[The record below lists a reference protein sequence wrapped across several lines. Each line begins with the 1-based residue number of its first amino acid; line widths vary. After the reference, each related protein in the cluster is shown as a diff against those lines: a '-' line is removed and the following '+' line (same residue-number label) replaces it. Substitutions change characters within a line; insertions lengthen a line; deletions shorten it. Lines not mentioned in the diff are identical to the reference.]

1 MNMPSEQ
8 HTLRYRQFL
17 APRYW
22 LTWIFLGW
30 MRLAAILPYPWQI
43 NIGKYF
49 GRIGFHVAQKTRHTV
64 TKNIETCFPE
74 LSEIEKHHLL
84 KKHFEAVGAA
94 FSEMGLGWFSSTNR
108 LLKLVKVEGLEHVE
122 HAQKKGK
129 GIIILAAHFT
139 TLETSTSVLGEHF
152 PGMKSIYRPQPNA
165 MINALVYCGRRR
177 QVEEQIPSDNIRA
190 MVRTLR
196 NNGSVCYLADLANK
210 GSNSEL
216 IPFFGEPAITTTT
229 VSKLAKITGA
239 TVLTYFFRRLPGKK
253 GYVANIGSPLD
264 DFPTDD
270 AVADTSLLVKCLE
283 DYIRLA
289 PEQYMW
295 TYRRFKGRPDS
306 YPDIY
311 RPEL

>member
-1 MNMPSEQ
+1 MNMPLEK
-8 HTLRYRQFL
+8 HTLRYRRFL

-22 LTWIFLGW
+22 LIWILFGW
-30 MRLAAILPYPWQI
+30 MRVAALLPYPWQI

-49 GRIGFHVAQKTRHTV
+49 GRIGFYVARKTRYTV
-64 TKNIETCFPE
+64 TKNIETCFPN
-74 LSEIEKHHLL
+74 LSKTEKYALL
-84 KKHFEAVGAA
+84 IKHFEAVGAA

-122 HAQKKGK
+122 RAQEKGK

-139 TLETSTSVLGEHF
+139 TLETSTSILGEYF
-152 PGMKSIYRPQPNA
+152 PRMKSIYRPQPNA
-165 MINALVYCGRRR
+165 MIDALIYRGRRR
-177 QVEEQIPSDNIRA
+177 QVDEQIPNDNIRA
-190 MVRTLR
+190 MVRALR

-210 GSNSEL
+210 GSSSEL
-216 IPFFGEPAITTTT
+216 IPFFGVPAVTTTT

-239 TVLTYFFRRLPGKK
+239 TVLTYFFRRLPGEE
-253 GYVANIGSPLD
+253 GYVANIGAPLN

-270 AVADTSLLVKCLE
+270 VIADTSRLVKNLE
-283 DYIRLA
+283 DYILLA

-295 TYRRFKGRPDS
+295 TYRRFKGRPGH

>member
-1 MNMPSEQ
+1 MPSEQ
-8 HTLRYRQFL
+8 HYLIQKGFL
-17 APRYW
+17 SPRY
-22 LTWIFLGW
+22 LPTWILLGW
-30 MRLAAILPYPWQI
+30 MKLAAFLPYPWQI

-49 GRIGFHVAQKTRHTV
+49 GRIGCYFAQKTRHSV
-64 TKNIETCFPE
+64 KKNIEICFPN
-74 LSEIEKHHLL
+74 LSKKEKYNLS
-84 KKHFEAVGAA
+84 KEHFEAVGAA

-108 LLKLVKVEGLEHVE
+108 LLKLVNVEGIEHIE
-122 HAQKKGK
+122 HAREKGK

-139 TLETSTSVLGEHF
+139 TLETSTSVLGEYF

-165 MINALVYCGRRR
+165 MIDYLIHRGRRR

-190 MVRTLR
+190 MVRALR

-210 GSNSEL
+210 GSNSEI
-216 IPFFGEPAITTTT
+216 IPFFGEPAVTTTA

-239 TVLTYFFRRLPGKK
+239 TVLTYFFRRLPGKQ
-253 GYVANIGSPLD
+253 GYLANIGAPLN

-270 AVADTSLLVKCLE
+270 VAADTSRLVKQLE
-283 DYIRLA
+283 NYIRLA

-295 TYRRFKGRPDS
+295 TYRRFKGRPET

-311 RPEL
+311 KPEL